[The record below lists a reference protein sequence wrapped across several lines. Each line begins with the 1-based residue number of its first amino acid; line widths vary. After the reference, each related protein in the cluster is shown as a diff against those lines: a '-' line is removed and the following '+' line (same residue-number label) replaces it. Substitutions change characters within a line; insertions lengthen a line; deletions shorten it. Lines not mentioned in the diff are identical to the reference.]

1 MTGLLTA
8 VHGIQVADADV
19 LIPTTGLVDAQA
31 IRSAKK
37 LKLIVQPASGY
48 SNISIET
55 ASELGIP
62 VCHSPGFV
70 PLTCH
75 ALRQPG
81 SAISRTQTPLEYTR
95 S

>member
-1 MTGLLTA
+1 M
-8 VHGIQVADADV
+8 

-48 SNISIET
+48 SNISVET
-55 ASELGIP
+55 ASELGIS
-62 VCHSPGFV
+62 VCHSPGFN

-75 ALRQPG
+75 ASREPG
-81 SAISRTQTPLEYTR
+81 SVISWTHLPLENIR
-95 S
+95 DLGSRPQ